1 MKLLLSALFLLPH
14 GGDDR
19 APQAPKDAVLV
30 LAHGGDE
37 AWNEGVRKALDPLRE
52 RWPVAVAFGMGR
64 ADTIQ
69 AAFDELEKEGV
80 ERVAVVRLFLSASS
94 FEDRILWILGR
105 SDTPPPPDPHAVG
118 SHGTPSEAAASCH
131 GPEGSGPPPRAR
143 TSAQI
148 LLAPDSLLDA
158 PEVGAILAE
167 RARALVKEAS
177 RESVLILAHGV
188 GDEVENARWIAKLE
202 VHAEAVR
209 RAFPFRAVRV
219 EALREDWPDK
229 RVAAE
234 DRIRSFVAGA
244 SSEGGRCLV
253 LPARVYG
260 FGPYAEVLEGL
271 EYVADRRGLLPH
283 DSIARWVEL
292 AAWRV
297 LDVRNP
303 IQNGGPPVGRGV
315 DDDPRRTPI
324 RAPSSPSPR

>member
-1 MKLLLSALFLLPH
+1 MNFLLSALFLLPQ
-14 GGDDR
+14 GGDGSPSQGSRDG
-19 APQAPKDAVLV
+19 VLV

-37 AWNEGVRKALDPLRE
+37 AWNEGVRSALDPLRE

-94 FEDRILWILGR
+94 FEDRILWILGL
-105 SDTPPPPDPHAVG
+105 SDTPPPPDPHAAG

-131 GPEGSGPPPRAR
+131 EPEGSGPPPRAR
-143 TSAQI
+143 TSARI
-148 LLAPDSLLDA
+148 LLSPDSLLDA

-167 RARALVKEAS
+167 RARALSKEAS
-177 RESVLILAHGV
+177 RERVLILAHGV

-209 RAFPFRAVRV
+209 RALPFREVRV

-234 DRIRSFVAGA
+234 ERIRSFATGA

-260 FGPYAEVLEGL
+260 FGPYAEVLEGV

-283 DSIARWVEL
+283 DSIARWVEI
-292 AAWRV
+292 AARRI
-297 LDVRNP
+297 LETP
-303 IQNGGPPVGRGV
+303 GP
-315 DDDPRRTPI
+315 
-324 RAPSSPSPR
+324 